1 MATPKAMTAPKR
13 RWFRYSLRTLFVVVT
28 VFACLAGL
36 GIREAMRRHDEELDR
51 QEIKQAMKDAWLRN
65 DPGEPDY

>member
-1 MATPKAMTAPKR
+1 MTTTPKRTPNR

-28 VFACLAGL
+28 VFACVIGF
-36 GIREAMRRHDEELDR
+36 GIREAVRRHDEDLDR
-51 QEIKQAMKDAWLRN
+51 QQIKRAMKDAWLRN